1 MSDEQGNQSVK
12 DILEDIKKAISGK
25 NASDAKVE
33 DETEDLLYLDEEYL
47 EDTEEDS
54 GEEEYSEEE
63 DDENYQHDE
72 ETVFN
77 NNQQFNSHRYTNLEE
92 KKEVFS
98 HNNIKMNN
106 SAVNSSDLQA
116 QNNDH
121 LILKENMEEIKALLG
136 KMQSELQH
144 QQQQKKPN
152 LTVEELVTSL
162 LKPQLSDWLNQ
173 NLSKLVKEVVEKEL
187 KDIINSNQ

>member
-33 DETEDLLYLDEEYL
+33 DENEDLLYLDEEYL

-63 DDENYQHDE
+63 DDENYRHDE

-77 NNQQFNSHRYTNLEE
+77 DNQQFDSHRYTNLEE

-106 SAVNSSDLQA
+106 SAVSSSDLQT

-144 QQQQKKPN
+144 HQQQKKPN
-152 LTVEELVTSL
+152 LTVEELVTFL

-187 KDIINSNQ
+187 KDIINSNK

>member
-47 EDTEEDS
+47 EDTGEDS
-54 GEEEYSEEE
+54 GEEE
-63 DDENYQHDE
+63 DDENYRHDE

-77 NNQQFNSHRYTNLEE
+77 DDQQFNSHRYTNLEE

-106 SAVNSSDLQA
+106 SAVSSSDLQA

-144 QQQQKKPN
+144 QQQKKKPN

-187 KDIINSNQ
+187 KDIINSNK